1 MVPTLEY
8 RHLAVPKVNVNFY
21 LPRDDEDS
29 RMSYRKTDAF
39 GVPRNYIRI
48 SFMNPGYTCRTLKDP
63 AIVEQGEMVI
73 CDLDN
78 GLFEILDIT
87 YKYDLTPNAFF
98 PEQRKT
104 IYTNIGS
111 MSICPGN
118 NAYSM
123 TVGISHP
130 VLKIFEEKFDVRFYT
145 FMDPYSVLSLM
156 LDKPWNISDYLVLPV
171 TESVTSP
178 DSQKSKDI
186 IRINLNEIAPQIVSS
201 RELQK
206 TASDLLKIYG
216 KGTYFPGDL
225 KIGEVLIDVV
235 SWNIVIVLPEIQRS
249 KKVYASAD
257 FTGDGWLFNRPF
269 SKIISPRHV
278 PEEKEIDVTG
288 YHVAVVF
295 NILDLEEE
303 IDAEKLISDEIITKV
318 IYIPPAEEALDVIHN
333 FISHQICLPGVK
345 LKNFDALVTEFT

>member
-21 LPRDDEDS
+21 LPRDDSDS

-63 AIVEQGEMVI
+63 TTVQQGEMVI

-78 GLFEILDIT
+78 GLFEILDIA
-87 YKYDLTPNAFF
+87 YKYDLRPNAFF
-98 PEQRKT
+98 PEQRKSV
-104 IYTNIGS
+104 YTNLG
-111 MSICPGN
+111 MMVGPGN
-118 NAYSM
+118 FAYSM

-130 VLKIFEEKFDVRFYT
+130 VLKILEEKFDVKFYT
-145 FMDPYSVLSLM
+145 FMDPYCALHLI
-156 LDKPWNISDYLVLPV
+156 LDKPWTISDYFVLPV
-171 TESVTSP
+171 TELVESP
-178 DSQKSKDI
+178 DSEKGKDV
-186 IRINLNEIAPQIVSS
+186 IRTNLNEIAPQIVSS

-206 TASDLLKIYG
+206 TASDLLKIYS
-216 KGTYFPGDL
+216 KGTCFLRDL
-225 KIGEVLIDVV
+225 KIGEVLIDIV
-235 SWNIVIVLPEIQRS
+235 SWNLVIILPKIQRP

-269 SKIISPRHV
+269 SRMTPPRHV
-278 PEEKEIDVTG
+278 PEETEIDVTG

-295 NILDLEEE
+295 NICDLEEE
-303 IDAEKLISDEIITKV
+303 IDAEKLISYKQISKI
-318 IYIPPAEEALDVIHN
+318 IYIRDIPSLLGTFV
-333 FISHQICLPGVK
+333 SRQIYLSGVK
-345 LKNFDALVTEFT
+345 LKNFNALVTEFT

>member
-1 MVPTLEY
+1 
-8 RHLAVPKVNVNFY
+8 
-21 LPRDDEDS
+21 
-29 RMSYRKTDAF
+29 
-39 GVPRNYIRI
+39 
-48 SFMNPGYTCRTLKDP
+48 MNPGYTCRTLKDP
-63 AIVEQGEMVI
+63 TIVQQGEMVI

-78 GLFEILDIT
+78 GLFEILDIA
-87 YKYDLTPNAFF
+87 YKYDLRPNAFF
-98 PEQRKT
+98 PEQRKS
-104 IYTNIGS
+104 IYTNLG
-111 MSICPGN
+111 MMAGLGN
-118 NAYSM
+118 SAYSM

-130 VLKIFEEKFDVRFYT
+130 VLKILEEKFDVRFYT
-145 FMDPYSVLSLM
+145 FMDPYCALSLV
-156 LDKPWNISDYLVLPV
+156 LDKPWTISDYFVLPV
-171 TESVTSP
+171 TELVTSP

-186 IRINLNEIAPQIVSS
+186 IRTNLNEIAPQIVSS

-249 KKVYASAD
+249 KKVYAYKD
-257 FTGDGWLFNRPF
+257 FTGDGWYCNRPN
-269 SKIISPRHV
+269 SRIISPRYIL
-278 PEEKEIDVTG
+278 EDKEMDVEG
-288 YHVAVVF
+288 YQAAVVF

-333 FISHQICLPGVK
+333 FISYQICLPGVK